1 MLRYL
6 TYVTV
11 QIISFKAYIKHM
23 YVQRPK
29 PCPQLHILENSYSLY
44 IYPLSGRPVLEGRC
58 FSYKVEVHRIQPR
71 ARKKH
76 AANPTICKTENTA
89 QKNYFEGEN
98 LVFCMIF
105 FIEYKEYIQKYGC
118 YACLLEE
125 HHFVTA
131 SFSLTMSFCA
141 KHYG

>member
-44 IYPLSGRPVLEGRC
+44 IYPLSGRPILEGRC
-58 FSYKVEVHRIQPR
+58 FSYRQRYIESSQEQGKNMQPTQQSAKQKIQPR
-71 ARKKH
+71 KIILKE
-76 AANPTICKTENTA
+76 KTWCVLYDFLQNIR
-89 QKNYFEGEN
+89 NIY
-98 LVFCMIF
+98 
-105 FIEYKEYIQKYGC
+105 IEIW
-118 YACLLEE
+118 LLC
-125 HHFVTA
+125 VPSGRA
-131 SFSLTMSFCA
+131 SFCDGVLFSHHVLLC
-141 KHYG
+141 